1 MKEGLLGK
9 KIGMTQ
15 IFSGDG
21 SIIPATVIKAGP
33 CYVVQ
38 IKSSDKDG
46 YRAIQLGYEEKKKKV
61 KKPVTGIF
69 KKASLQPMRY
79 LREIKIE
86 NVNDYQVG
94 QKIDVNIFSA
104 GELVDVTGISKG
116 KGFQGGVKRW
126 GWKGGPESHGSMF
139 HREPGSIGASS
150 DPSRVYKGHHLPGRM
165 GGEQKTAQNLEI
177 ASILPEDNLLVVKGS
192 IPGSNGELVIVRKS
206 IKLKKTGRA

>member
-94 QKIDVNIFSA
+94 QKIDVNIFSV
-104 GELVDVTGISKG
+104 GELVDVAGISKG